1 MYENELKRILD
12 ASQNNALSFFV
23 GAGVSALSNAP
34 TWKAL
39 IDSICVKLGREKKDS
54 YSSDEYLQIPQMLY
68 YSLGEN
74 KSEYNRFVNEQL
86 HSADL
91 KPNDI
96 HHEMLELNPV
106 SFITTNYDTLIE
118 DSALQHCK
126 SYKAVACDGNVPK
139 IYGDRFILKVHGDF
153 SNNNFVLKEEDYLN
167 YSENF
172 KLIETLTKSIFS
184 TNTVVFIGYGLNDY
198 NIKLIVNWA
207 KSLLKDNFL
216 EPIFIYTDDHKL
228 SKEELIY
235 HKSKGL
241 SVIEWYQLVSHSD
254 EYLPR
259 YKAFFDALKKLS
271 KSSPEGK
278 TEDEAFEI
286 LYNLLK
292 PLNKLY
298 ALRKGDVSKRIPS
311 RVRIAD
317 DGVVHLSK
325 DDVILKKF
333 FDINQMTED
342 QKNSLEE
349 DVLDKYY
356 CILEVFKKARILEVE
371 DGHKYRHFIEN
382 APFADRNCIQFD
394 YTSMCEFCAKKY
406 SSIEKN
412 YKKAFYLSRL
422 KRYDEAFFLF
432 SDVAKQAFKD
442 NNYLFYYLAESNCIS
457 LRTIIRNANQWY
469 RCYDLS
475 QIESLSPND
484 LEVENLFRRLP
495 VEFRNTYENLKDIHS
510 SNMLYRYSY
519 EAFIDGQKLQN
530 AIDSRS
536 TEFGLTSSGKA
547 ICKINDYLHFLQGNG
562 IIAEVFTE
570 YKSTVKNLMSL
581 LVYKYS
587 SQSKKVLH
595 DKPFPF
601 EGGDIIHFDE
611 IDFYCFIDCFSDKE
625 IRALFTKHHI
635 ETIGFENM
643 DRVETSV
650 NNLLDY
656 YDYAV
661 KHSKN
666 NVDVL
671 GLQTQIKNCVSL
683 LRYINISQGL
693 VDKVV
698 KFILTHEFRDFFIND
713 KVIFIDSQ
721 LKRRKMYSDLT
732 AKTIEDTLISY
743 IDKHIAAVESGEQF
757 DLPSTSSG
765 INYFSLVHFIF
776 PSEDEHVSR
785 RLSMRVSKI
794 LKKKLTPMYSQ
805 ITKHYFEYVSTYQ
818 KKRLLS
824 WANKQ
829 IVSSFNF
836 DLFTMLVM
844 CDARISLTAK
854 KQLKL
859 FLKNKI
865 ELEKVNESSSKGMV
879 VYPINK
885 PFEELDQVGYWC
897 LIKVLRAKDFK
908 EFIGNSPAFDF
919 YCQYAKF
926 DFNRFEVSW
935 LLNLYP
941 HTLTEIAKNKT
952 VKDKIR
958 NAIADELKNKSLVEA
973 DAERLQSILIE
984 HFC

>member
-495 VEFRNTYENLKDIHS
+495 VEFRNTYVLNILS
-510 SNMLYRYSY
+510 L
-519 EAFIDGQKLQN
+519 
-530 AIDSRS
+530 RS
-536 TEFGLTSSGKA
+536 TPVKRSISPNIPK
-547 ICKINDYLHFLQGNG
+547 
-562 IIAEVFTE
+562 
-570 YKSTVKNLMSL
+570 KS
-581 LVYKYS
+581 
-587 SQSKKVLH
+587 
-595 DKPFPF
+595 
-601 EGGDIIHFDE
+601 
-611 IDFYCFIDCFSDKE
+611 
-625 IRALFTKHHI
+625 
-635 ETIGFENM
+635 
-643 DRVETSV
+643 
-650 NNLLDY
+650 
-656 YDYAV
+656 
-661 KHSKN
+661 
-666 NVDVL
+666 
-671 GLQTQIKNCVSL
+671 
-683 LRYINISQGL
+683 
-693 VDKVV
+693 
-698 KFILTHEFRDFFIND
+698 
-713 KVIFIDSQ
+713 
-721 LKRRKMYSDLT
+721 
-732 AKTIEDTLISY
+732 
-743 IDKHIAAVESGEQF
+743 
-757 DLPSTSSG
+757 
-765 INYFSLVHFIF
+765 
-776 PSEDEHVSR
+776 
-785 RLSMRVSKI
+785 
-794 LKKKLTPMYSQ
+794 
-805 ITKHYFEYVSTYQ
+805 
-818 KKRLLS
+818 RLL
-824 WANKQ
+824 
-829 IVSSFNF
+829 
-836 DLFTMLVM
+836 
-844 CDARISLTAK
+844 
-854 KQLKL
+854 
-859 FLKNKI
+859 
-865 ELEKVNESSSKGMV
+865 
-879 VYPINK
+879 
-885 PFEELDQVGYWC
+885 
-897 LIKVLRAKDFK
+897 
-908 EFIGNSPAFDF
+908 
-919 YCQYAKF
+919 
-926 DFNRFEVSW
+926 
-935 LLNLYP
+935 
-941 HTLTEIAKNKT
+941 
-952 VKDKIR
+952 
-958 NAIADELKNKSLVEA
+958 
-973 DAERLQSILIE
+973 
-984 HFC
+984 